1 MIHVRGLRHR
11 YAGQTVLDLPEL
23 DVEDGARW
31 LLLGASGSGKT
42 TLLHVLAGLLRAS
55 EGTVEVDGH
64 ALASMDEAARDR
76 WRGRT
81 VGVVFQ
87 RLHLFETLT
96 VRQNLALAQRLAGA
110 APDPGRIAELLGRLG
125 VSDKAN
131 AYPAAL
137 STGQRQR
144 VAIARAVVHRPRLL
158 LADEPTASLD
168 DARAAQ
174 VADLLAQE
182 ADAAGATLVV
192 ATHDRRL
199 QGRFGHVLTL
209 DAVPAGG

>member
-1 MIHVRGLRHR
+1 M
-11 YAGQTVLDLPEL
+11 LDVPEL
-23 DVEDGARW
+23 DVGDGERW

-64 ALASMDEAARDR
+64 ALALMDEAARDR

-110 APDPGRIAELLGRLG
+110 ASDADRIAELLGRLD
-125 VSDKAN
+125 VAEKAD
-131 AYPAAL
+131 AYPSAL

-174 VADLLAQE
+174 VADLLARE
-182 ADAAGATLVV
+182 AAAAGATLVV

-199 QGRFGHVLTL
+199 QGRFAHVLTL
-209 DAVPAGG
+209 DAVPAEG